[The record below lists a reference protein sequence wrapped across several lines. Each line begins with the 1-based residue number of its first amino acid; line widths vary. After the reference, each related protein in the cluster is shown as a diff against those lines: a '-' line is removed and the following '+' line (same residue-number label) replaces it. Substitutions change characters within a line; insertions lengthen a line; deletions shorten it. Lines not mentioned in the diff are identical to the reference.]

1 MPKGKGSLLESQMN
15 IYTGFKMPGDTD
27 PGTEVARSLKK
38 LFILGTHGHK
48 KLQDSVG
55 LVLATSAVTV
65 SCGFIL
71 L

>member
-48 KLQDSVG
+48 KLQDSG
-55 LVLATSAVTV
+55 LVLATSAFTV